1 MPGPSSLSLERKLP
15 LLISILLVALA
26 GGLTVAGY
34 HEVRRTSELR
44 AIDRLQRLT
53 SQLAELASV
62 SQQQRRESLQ
72 RVAADSAV
80 VSHLAA
86 SAPSET
92 ARAAALSALRG
103 LALSPADTPI
113 IAELRSTHEA
123 TRVATHPELPD
134 DEEPISALTTA
145 LSKGEAAMGPLYTR
159 RDSVFYWVGTPVI
172 RQGRLLGYL
181 LLRRSILA
189 SARTERTI
197 RDFNGTDSVSI
208 FVASD
213 GSPVW
218 ANLGGKPVSIPAIHP
233 ADAEA
238 SNVIRYSRGSG
249 DSYVAVYARVPNT
262 PLRIIAETPY
272 AVMLERPNAYLR
284 RSIAVALPMLLAG
297 ILGAWVLSRRITR
310 PLVQL
315 TEAAEAIS
323 TGNYGFRAPVG
334 RRDETGRLADAF
346 NTMAEQVQRSHDDLE
361 RQFAESRTLAARLDE
376 ANRAKANFLATMSHE
391 LRTPLNA
398 IGGYVELIE
407 LGVRG
412 PVTADQRRDL
422 ERVRYNQRHLL
433 ALIGNILDFT
443 RLDAQKLPFDIGEV
457 RVDRAADAVLTSVA
471 PLLDGKGLR
480 RECRG
485 CESAVVVR
493 ADRARLEQ
501 ILLNLVSNAVRF
513 TPAGGLITVDVSEGD
528 GQASIVVA
536 DTGIGIPPEKLG
548 VIFEPF
554 VQIDSG
560 LTRTVGGTGLGL
572 TISRAL
578 ARAMGGDL
586 TAASD
591 GAAGA
596 RLTLTLPLAKRFGRA
611 EPPREPAH
619 AASGLARNGSE
630 SSTGTN

>member
-15 LLISILLVALA
+15 LLISVLLVALA
-26 GGLTVAGY
+26 GGLTAAGY
-34 HEVRRTSELR
+34 HEVRQTWELRVIDRLRRLTSEL
-44 AIDRLQRLT
+44 AD
-53 SQLAELASV
+53 LASV
-62 SQQQRRESLQ
+62 SQQQRYESLQ

-80 VSHLAA
+80 VAHLAA
-86 SAPSET
+86 SAPRET
-92 ARAAALSALRG
+92 SRAAALSALRG
-103 LALSPADTPI
+103 LAISTTDTTI
-113 IAELRSTHEA
+113 IAELRSAHEA
-123 TRVATHPELPD
+123 TRVGTHPELPD
-134 DEEPISALTTA
+134 DEEPISALTA
-145 LSKGEAAMGPLYTR
+145 VLSKGQPAMGPFYTR

-172 RQGRLLGYL
+172 ARGRVLGYL
-181 LLRRSILA
+181 LLRRTVLA
-189 SARTERTI
+189 SARTLRTF
-197 RDFNGTDSVSI
+197 RDLNGSDSVSI
-208 FVASD
+208 YFAGE
-213 GSPVW
+213 GSSVW
-218 ANLGGKPVSIPAIHP
+218 ASLGGKPVSVPDIRP
-233 ADAEA
+233 AEA
-238 SNVIRYSRGSG
+238 EGANVIRYSRGPG
-249 DSYVAVYARVPNT
+249 DSYVAVYAHIPNT
-262 PLRIIAETPY
+262 PLRVIAETPY
-272 AVMLERPNAYLR
+272 TVLLERPTAYLR

-315 TEAAEAIS
+315 TEAADAIS
-323 TGNYGFRAPVG
+323 KGNYGFRAPVA
-334 RRDETGRLADAF
+334 RRDETGRLAEAF
-346 NTMAEQVQRSHDDLE
+346 NTMAGQVQRSHDDLE
-361 RQFAESRTLAARLDE
+361 RQFAESRTLATRLDE

-412 PVTADQRRDL
+412 PVTDDQRRDL

-433 ALIGNILDFT
+433 SLIGNILDFT
-443 RLDAQKLPFDIGEV
+443 RLDAQKLPIAIGEV
-457 RVDRAADAVLTSVA
+457 RVDRAAAAVLTSVA
-471 PLLDGKGLR
+471 PLLDEKSLR

-493 ADRARLEQ
+493 ADPARLDQ

-513 TPAGGLITVDVSEGD
+513 TPPGGVITVDVSERD
-528 GQASIVVA
+528 ALASIVVA

-591 GAAGA
+591 GATGA
-596 RLTLTLPLAKRFGRA
+596 RFTLTLPLAKRLGRPD
-611 EPPREPAH
+611 PPREPAEVVT
-619 AASGLARNGSE
+619 A
-630 SSTGTN
+630 